1 MFVHESVWE
10 TERVCIMSVSVCK
23 DLCSGLCG
31 GEEPGER
38 ERVSEVVVGEEH

>member
-10 TERVCIMSVSVCK
+10 TERVCIMSVCEC